1 MEGYDLDRKSGT
13 SNLQL
18 SSQDIHGYSLWDLN
32 PHTAL
37 SGKSILLDRLHGQS
51 IVKPTQTS
59 LEKLIFK
66 HQ

>member
-18 SSQDIHGYSLWDLN
+18 SSQDIHGYSLRDLN
-32 PHTAL
+32 PLTPFV
-37 SGKSILLDRLHGQS
+37 GKSILLDRLHGQS